1 MKGSGQTLYLKIE
14 QNCIVYK
21 RTVRLEDI
29 AKIEC
34 TDIGMRRQVKQM
46 ELYRFTGSDKKEFVQ
61 VFSVLRVIQ
70 LIHEKYPEA
79 EISNIGAPDFVI
91 RYEPDPEKKGVQYLK
106 VAVLCVILFFGA
118 AFTIMTFIKDVS
130 ADEVFEQFYMRLT
143 GTASTGI
150 TPLEVS
156 FCIGLAVG
164 IMIFYN
170 HVGRKKITDDPTP
183 IQVAMRTYEEDVDT
197 AFIENSSRKGKSHD
211 VDN

>member
-79 EISNIGAPDFVI
+79 EISTSA
-91 RYEPDPEKKGVQYLK
+91 RR
-106 VAVLCVILFFGA
+106 IL
-118 AFTIMTFIKDVS
+118 
-130 ADEVFEQFYMRLT
+130 
-143 GTASTGI
+143 
-150 TPLEVS
+150 
-156 FCIGLAVG
+156 
-164 IMIFYN
+164 
-170 HVGRKKITDDPTP
+170 
-183 IQVAMRTYEEDVDT
+183 
-197 AFIENSSRKGKSHD
+197 
-211 VDN
+211 

>member
-91 RYEPDPEKKGVQYLK
+91 RYEPDPEKKGRS
-106 VAVLCVILFFGA
+106 
-118 AFTIMTFIKDVS
+118 VS
-130 ADEVFEQFYMRLT
+130 EGGCFVRYFVFRSRIYDYDFY
-143 GTASTGI
+143 
-150 TPLEVS
+150 
-156 FCIGLAVG
+156 
-164 IMIFYN
+164 
-170 HVGRKKITDDPTP
+170 
-183 IQVAMRTYEEDVDT
+183 
-197 AFIENSSRKGKSHD
+197 
-211 VDN
+211 